1 MKFLPPFLSRAQGG
15 GHGDYIEVLLL
26 LLCLKF
32 LFFLSFN
39 ISELISQTLESWVG
53 KHAFFLFFF
62 FLCFL
67 HLLMYLF
74 FQGPQLG
81 SFHPWK
87 RVGTRKGKSYSS
99 TLPSLRLDTLTDWS
113 CRWGEFLCKK
123 HPSALGQT
131 FWQSSFVSQTYSLLS
146 T

>member
-62 FLCFL
+62 FP
-67 HLLMYLF
+67 LLF
-74 FQGPQLG
+74 T
-81 SFHPWK
+81 SFN
-87 RVGTRKGKSYSS
+87 VSLLSGTRTRLFPSLEEGRDQKGKSYSS